1 MRAATRSRRG
11 PLLTALAG
19 VALLGAAVGGYAL
32 LRTTAGPD
40 FVSTLVAL
48 HSEKCLTAPGGAH
61 ADGVDLNQQACA
73 DSATQRFSF
82 TRLGGGSY
90 EIRNESTGAC
100 VDIAHGRTDNG
111 TPLTQAAACGRT
123 PSQEF
128 GLQAVPDFPR
138 AFMLVSRYSGKC
150 ADVYAGG
157 DADGAG
163 VLQWDCGDPASAG
176 NQIWRLAGAPAST
189 PSPSWLGTTPGG
201 SSAAPSGTPSPSGAP
216 VASPPATPSAPASGG
231 ATVATNPL
239 WGKALPPSGAK
250 FSRAYALITGVK
262 DKGYQPRS
270 GECSW
275 QIHAR
280 YWEYGP
286 DGKVY
291 PTWHPPRHSS
301 GCSFGHEHGHDPRT
315 ADLWRQTGW
324 FPFGY
329 TNEQLAPSDPA
340 KQRDE
345 DHVGHKVSVG
355 NNIAAKESRDGA
367 TVKTCDVLMKF
378 HQGTHS
384 PDALTNNL
392 HELLFHG
399 TCKYK
404 DNGAVTEARYNVLL
418 PLGHPGGFTVNR
430 DCDADQR
437 EIKNVGPV
445 TPSNSPD
452 GGGFTGRFIPDSV
465 CAADVLDG
473 SKDIGDM
480 SEIWTMASFARNQGK
495 LAQFELFTIAF
506 VANPSRFFDPDSAN
520 KIRRPIDLCYSGA
533 EGRLCDLVRR
543 TTERT
548 GKKIA
553 FDSPSSPFNGAFRVI
568 SPTRFVVRNTGPTT
582 IYTNVFGTRFS
593 TSTFPGAIKQYL
605 SGNHAADRA
614 SIDVPFRNFAQNS
627 ADKIH
632 APN

>member
-1 MRAATRSRRG
+1 M
-11 PLLTALAG
+11 ALAG
-19 VALLGAAVGGYAL
+19 VALIGVAVGGYVVV
-32 LRTTAGPD
+32 RTVAGPD
-40 FVSTLVAL
+40 FVSTLVAM
-48 HSEKCLTAPGGAH
+48 HSEKCLTAPGS
-61 ADGVDLNQQACA
+61 GVDLSQRACVGSPA
-73 DSATQRFSF
+73 QRFSF
-82 TRLGGGSY
+82 TRTGDGSF
-90 EIRNESTGAC
+90 ELRNEATGAC
-100 VDIAHGRTDNG
+100 VDVADGGTDNG
-111 TPLTQAAACGRT
+111 APLTQAPGCGRR
-123 PSQEF
+123 PSQQF
-128 GLQAVPDFPR
+128 GLRAVAGYPR
-138 AFMLVSRYSGKC
+138 AYMLVARHSGKC
-150 ADVYAGG
+150 ADVYSGG
-157 DADGAG
+157 DGEGAG
-163 VLQWDCGDPASAG
+163 VLQWDCGDPATAG
-176 NQIWRLAGAPAST
+176 NQVWRIAGAPGST
-189 PSPSWLGTTPGG
+189 PSPSWLGSTPPG
-201 SSAAPSGTPSPSGAP
+201 APGTPSG
-216 VASPPATPSAPASGG
+216 SPPASPSAPPSTSPGAPASGG
-231 ATVATNPL
+231 GAAVATNPL
-239 WGKALPPSGAK
+239 WGKAPPPPGAR
-250 FSRAYALITGVK
+250 FSRAYALINGVK
-262 DKGYQPRS
+262 DKGYQPTS

-315 ADLWRQTGW
+315 ADLFRTTGF
-324 FPFGY
+324 FPFGF

-355 NNIAAKESRDGA
+355 NNIAARDGDA

-399 TCKYK
+399 RCAYRN
-404 DNGAVTEARYNVLL
+404 NGAVIQAKFNVLL
-418 PLGHPGGFTVNR
+418 PLGHPGGFNVNQ
-430 DCDADQR
+430 DCDGDQR
-437 EIKNVGPV
+437 EIRNVGPV
-445 TPSNSPD
+445 TPANSPD

-473 SKDIGDM
+473 SKDISDM
-480 SEIWTMASFARNQGK
+480 SEIWTMATFARNQGK
-495 LAQFELFTIAF
+495 LAQFELFTIAV
-506 VANPSRFFDPDSAN
+506 VANPSRFFDPQAVN
-520 KIRRPIDLCYSGA
+520 RIRRPIDLCYSGA
-533 EGRLCDLVRR
+533 EGRLCDLVRF

-548 GKKIA
+548 GRKIA
-553 FDSPSSPFNGAFRVI
+553 FDSPSSPFNGALRVI

-582 IYTNVFGTRFS
+582 IYTNVFGTRMS
-593 TSTFPGAIKQYL
+593 TTAFPGAIKQYI

-614 SIDVPFRNFAQNS
+614 NINVPFRNFAQNR